1 MGTIQIG
8 RLGYAGLKLEGSPG
22 SAETTP
28 DVYLPYTDNSLREH
42 HESIEITAAK
52 TSRLMDK
59 DSVVGKKWSE
69 GDLAID
75 LDVINSGYLWKM
87 ALGNEQ
93 LTTGTPNYHTFY
105 ATYSGNA
112 PKTATIRYGRGD
124 TDYRQFTYCS
134 VDELTMEV
142 SDGLAT
148 LTASMLG
155 DFPTSVGADT
165 VTTTSGTVFAFKDM
179 SVKFGADLSNLD
191 GSATPVNDLTLTI
204 ANNLELIHRSG
215 SNTVSAIRTK
225 GCRVSGSYTVFFD
238 STTDRDAYIAL
249 NKRAMEITFSGNS
262 DESLRV
268 RIPEF
273 RLSEGEI
280 STGLDDFFIIGCEF
294 VAEDD
299 VDSGVRL
306 LDIRLSNTKGDV
318 Y

>member
-8 RLGYAGLKLEGSPG
+8 RLGYAGLKLESPPG

-28 DVYLPYTDNSLREH
+28 DVYLPYTNISLREH
-42 HESIEITAAK
+42 HELLEITAAK
-52 TSRLMDK
+52 TSRLMDT
-59 DSVVGKKWSE
+59 DSVKGKQWSE

-75 LDVINSGYLWKM
+75 LDVTNSGYLWKM

-93 LTTGTPNYHTFY
+93 LTQGTPNYHTFY

-148 LTASMLG
+148 LTASMIG

-165 VTTTSGTVFAFKDM
+165 VTTTSGTVFSFKDM
-179 SVKFGADLSNLD
+179 AVKFGADLSNLD
-191 GSATPVNDLTLTI
+191 ASATPVNDLTLTV

-215 SNTVSAIRTK
+215 SSTVSAIRTK

-249 NKRAMEITFSGNS
+249 NKRAMQIVFTGNTN
-262 DESLRV
+262 EELRI

-280 STGLDDFFIIGCEF
+280 STGLDDFFIITCEF

-299 VDSGVRL
+299 IDSSVRFLDVRL
-306 LDIRLSNTKGDV
+306 TNDKGQV